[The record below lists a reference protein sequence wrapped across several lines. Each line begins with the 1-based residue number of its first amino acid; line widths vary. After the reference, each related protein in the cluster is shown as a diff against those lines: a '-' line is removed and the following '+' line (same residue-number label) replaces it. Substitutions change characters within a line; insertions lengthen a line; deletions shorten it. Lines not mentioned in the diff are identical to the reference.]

1 MRIIRQGVIISA
13 LALSLALGTTSA
25 FAMDNGAGPTGTRQK
40 DLEDK
45 GYTCTVVGTG
55 HTECTKAGAETYWC
69 DKTGTCE
76 PKPFRTDPGR
86 TVRLPNLN
94 SSAVYSQP

>member
-1 MRIIRQGVIISA
+1 MRIIRQGVFISA
-13 LALSLALGTTSA
+13 LALSLVLGATSA
-25 FAMDNGAGPTGTRQK
+25 FAMDNGSGPGNQKQK

-55 HTECTKAGAETYWC
+55 HTECTKSGETTYWC

-94 SSAVYSQP
+94 TSAVWSQP